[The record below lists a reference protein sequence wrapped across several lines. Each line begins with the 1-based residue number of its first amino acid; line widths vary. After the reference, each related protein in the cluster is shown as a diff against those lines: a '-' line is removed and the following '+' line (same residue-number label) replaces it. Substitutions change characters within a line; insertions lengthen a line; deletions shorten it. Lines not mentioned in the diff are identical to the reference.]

1 MLKNAL
7 LVIVAIAVL
16 IVLGMVLPRVV
27 NPYFFQILLLCG
39 INIILAVSLNLIN
52 GFTGQFSIGHAGFMA
67 IGGYTSAALTYYL
80 GPHVLAATSGAGLPA
95 SVVGPAFLVVA
106 LLVGGAV
113 SAIAG
118 FLVGLPSL
126 RLRGDYLAIVT
137 LGFGEII
144 RVAILNI
151 NVIGG
156 ARGFTDIPR
165 YTNFFWVAFF
175 ALVTV
180 VFVKNLTTSSHGRA
194 FLSVREDEIA
204 AEALGINTTRYKVM
218 AFVIGA
224 FFAGVAGGLFGHY
237 LMYLHTNSFTF
248 MKSFEVVIMVVL
260 GGMGSITGSIIA
272 AIILTILPEA
282 LRPVK
287 EYRMV
292 IYSGLLIF
300 LMIARPQGL
309 LGMKELS
316 LSTFRGLKF
325 GRGGEAQ
332 RQQPGAKRANAGGR
346 TGSAGGSRPAGKQD
360 GN

>member
-1 MLKNAL
+1 MLKNAIL
-7 LVIVAIAVL
+7 SVVAIAVL
-16 IVLGMVLPRVV
+16 IVIGAVLPRMV
-27 NPYFFQILLLCG
+27 NPYIFQILILCG

-67 IGGYTSAALTYYL
+67 IGGYTSAAITFYL
-80 GPHVLAATSGAGLPA
+80 GTRVLDGASAAGLPA
-95 SVVGPAFLVVA
+95 SVAGPAFFVA
-106 LLVGGAV
+106 AVLAGGAA
-113 SAIAG
+113 SAVAG
-118 FLVGLPSL
+118 LLVGLPSL

-151 NVIGG
+151 NAIGG

-204 AEALGINTTRYKVM
+204 AEALGINTTRYKVV

-309 LGMKELS
+309 LGMRELS
-316 LSTFRGLKF
+316 LSTFRGLKL
-325 GRGGEAQ
+325 GRAGKSEKVRQGDTTGGAG
-332 RQQPGAKRANAGGR
+332 RPGPTGEPPSAGNR
-346 TGSAGGSRPAGKQD
+346 TGS
-360 GN
+360 

>member
-1 MLKNAL
+1 MIKNLLFSLAAIAAL
-7 LVIVAIAVL
+7 LLLGAVL
-16 IVLGMVLPRVV
+16 PSLV
-27 NPYFFQILLLCG
+27 NPYVFQILILCG
-39 INIILAVSLNLIN
+39 INIILAVSLNLVN

-67 IGGYTSAALTYYL
+67 IGGYTAAALTYYL
-80 GPHVLAATSGAGLPA
+80 GPVVIARASGAGLPGN
-95 SVVGPAFLVVA
+95 VVGVVFFVA
-106 LLVGGAV
+106 SLLAGGAA
-113 SAIAG
+113 SAAAG

-144 RVAILNI
+144 RVVILNI
-151 NVIGG
+151 DAIGG
-156 ARGFTDIPR
+156 ARGFADIPR

-175 ALVTV
+175 ALVTI
-180 VFVKNLTTSSHGRA
+180 VFVRNLAASSHGRA

-272 AIILTILPEA
+272 ATVLTVLPEA

-287 EYRMV
+287 EFRMV
-292 IYSGLLIF
+292 LYAGLLIF
-300 LMIARPQGL
+300 LMIVRPQGL

-316 LSTFRGLKF
+316 VQTFRGLTFWRRHKS
-325 GRGGEAQ
+325 REGGPRE
-332 RQQPGAKRANAGGR
+332 PRAGTKNAG
-346 TGSAGGSRPAGKQD
+346 Q
-360 GN
+360 

>member
-1 MLKNAL
+1 VLKNAIL
-7 LVIVAIAVL
+7 SVVAVAVL
-16 IVLGMVLPRVV
+16 IVIGVVLPRMV
-27 NPYFFQILLLCG
+27 NPYIFQILILCG

-67 IGGYTSAALTYYL
+67 IGGYTSAALTFYL
-80 GPHVLAATSGAGLPA
+80 GSHIVAGASSAGLPA
-95 SVVGPAFLVVA
+95 TVVGPAFFVA
-106 LLVGGAV
+106 SLLAGGAV
-113 SAIAG
+113 SAVAG

-151 NVIGG
+151 NAIGG
-156 ARGFTDIPR
+156 ARGFADIPR

-204 AEALGINTTRYKVM
+204 AEALGINTTNYKVM

-272 AIILTILPEA
+272 AIILTVLPEA

-287 EYRMV
+287 EFRMV

-309 LGMKELS
+309 LGMRELS
-316 LSTFRGLKF
+316 LSTFRGLTF
-325 GRGGEAQ
+325 GRV
-332 RQQPGAKRANAGGR
+332 
-346 TGSAGGSRPAGKQD
+346 GKPQKK
-360 GN
+360 

>member
-1 MLKNAL
+1 LLKNL
-7 LVIVAIAVL
+7 LLSIIAIAVL
-16 IVLGMVLPRVV
+16 IAIGVVLPRMV
-27 NPYFFQILLLCG
+27 NPYIFQILILCG
-39 INIILAVSLNLIN
+39 INIILAVSLNLVN

-67 IGGYTSAALTYYL
+67 IGGYTSAALTFYL
-80 GPHVLAATSGAGLPA
+80 GSRVLAGAASAGLPA
-95 SVVGPAFLVVA
+95 SVAVPAFFVGSLI
-106 LLVGGAV
+106 VGGAV
-113 SAIAG
+113 SAVAG

-151 NVIGG
+151 DAIGG
-156 ARGFTDIPR
+156 ARGLADIPR

-180 VFVKNLTTSSHGRA
+180 VFVRNLTTSSHGRA

-204 AEALGINTTRYKVM
+204 AEALGINTTHYKVV

-287 EYRMV
+287 EFRMV

-309 LGMKELS
+309 LGMRELS
-316 LSTFRGLKF
+316 LSTLRGLTF
-325 GRGGEAQ
+325 GRI
-332 RQQPGAKRANAGGR
+332 
-346 TGSAGGSRPAGKQD
+346 GKSQKK
-360 GN
+360 